1 MVIKNADKAIGC
13 LVNDWICTSV
23 NVSFEQDP
31 FENVMEYWFD
41 FFKQVPV
48 VSSPFQTYHTMTK
61 TVQKRVKIKL
71 FNSDRFLIN
80 LDGEE
85 FISET
90 KNIRTINNFL
100 DEIGKH
106 LN

>member
-1 MVIKNADKAIGC
+1 MVIKNADKVIGC
-13 LVNDWICTSV
+13 LVNDWICTAV
-23 NVSFEQDP
+23 NVSFQKDP
-31 FENVMEYWFD
+31 FEDIMEYSFD

-48 VSSPFQTYHTMTK
+48 VSSPFQTYHNMTK
-61 TVQKRVKIKL
+61 TQRKSVKIQL
-71 FNSDRFLIN
+71 LNSDRFIIN
-80 LDGEE
+80 LDGME